1 MSIECEIKAG
11 GWRRWPELRRR
22 WWFVFVCLCLCVCFF
37 FEKGGLVFIKY
48 GYVGENNGLNNF
60 YLCLKIIFLLVF
72 KKE

>member
-11 GWRRWPELRRR
+11 GWRRWPELHGDGG
-22 WWFVFVCLCLCVCFF
+22 LCLCVCVSF